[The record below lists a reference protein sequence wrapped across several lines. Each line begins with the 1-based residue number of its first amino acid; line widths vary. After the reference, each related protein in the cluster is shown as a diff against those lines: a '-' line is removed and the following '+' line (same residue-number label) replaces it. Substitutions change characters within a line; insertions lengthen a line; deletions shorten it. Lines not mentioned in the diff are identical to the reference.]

1 MENQPANR
9 TKTFVRKAAVWVGK
23 AFAACTWWGLA
34 LWTTLAVYFTLCD
47 RFWLAALLAALV
59 AGIYVAARREKFR
72 LYQWPQLS
80 WPAKWRSTLAF
91 AVSAVVAVYYV
102 AFVTPNADIDWA
114 PEQARQP
121 HVEFIE
127 DSIDGDSVSGKR
139 VHVDHVRNFTW
150 RTATEFEP
158 AFYNRTYDVN
168 QLDSMYY
175 CVAAMPLWEGVAHV
189 FVSFG
194 FTDGKFVAVSVE
206 GRRPEGVPYRLIPS
220 MFRRFQLMYVV
231 GDERDVLGLRGAIW
245 KKPVYFYP
253 VRSTPERK
261 RAIFLDV
268 MERAHS
274 LEEHPEFYHLITNN
288 CMNNITW
295 HLRRIGGRAVPGD
308 LRVLLTGFSDRVA
321 YYMGFIDT
329 DLPFAKAREAFRVD
343 QWMQTQP
350 LDAEFSKRLRE
361 QLKKQ
366 EAAAKESM

>member
-1 MENQPANR
+1 VKLVKEFTRAIAGWAGR
-9 TKTFVRKAAVWVGK
+9 LIAA
-23 AFAACTWWGLA
+23 GLA
-34 LWTTLAVYFTLCD
+34 LWTTLAVYFTLND
-47 RFWLAALLAALV
+47 RFWLALIVAALV
-59 AGIYVAARREKFR
+59 VAIYVAARSEKFR
-72 LYQWPQLS
+72 LYQWPQLA
-80 WPAKWRSTLAF
+80 WPAKWRSTLAL
-91 AVSAVVAVYYV
+91 AVSALVAVYYFG
-102 AFVTPNADIDWA
+102 FVTPNANIEWA
-114 PEQARQP
+114 ADQARQP
-121 HVEFIE
+121 HVE
-127 DSIDGDSVSGKR
+127 IDGDK

-150 RTATEFEP
+150 NTATDYQP
-158 AFYNRTYDVN
+158 AFYNRTYDVSK
-168 QLDSMYY
+168 LDSMYY
-175 CVAAMPLWEGVAHV
+175 VVAAMPMWEGVAHV
-189 FVSFG
+189 FVAFG
-194 FTDGKFVAVSVE
+194 FTDGQFVAVSVE
-206 GRRPEGVPYRLIPS
+206 GRRPQGIPYRLIPS
-220 MFRRFQLMYVV
+220 MFRRFQMIYVI

-261 RAIFLDV
+261 RAIFLDM

-366 EAAAKESM
+366 EAAAKEAE

>member
-1 MENQPANR
+1 MESEPANR
-9 TKTFVRKAAVWVGK
+9 VKKSAAAATTWIGK

-34 LWTTLAVYFTLCD
+34 LWTTLAVYFTLND
-47 RFWLAALLAALV
+47 WVWLAALLAALV
-59 AGIYVAARREKFR
+59 AATYVAARREKFC
-72 LYQWPQLS
+72 LYQWPRLA
-80 WPAKWRSTLAF
+80 WTAKWRTTLAI
-91 AVSAVVAVYYV
+91 AVSALVAIYYFG
-102 AFVTPNADIDWA
+102 FVTPNADIDWA

-121 HVEFIE
+121 HVE
-127 DSIDGDSVSGKR
+127 IDGDSVSGKR

-150 RTATEFEP
+150 HTATDFEP
-158 AFYNRTYDVN
+158 AFYNRTYDVSK
-168 QLDSMYY
+168 LDSMYY

-194 FTDGKFVAVSVE
+194 FSDGQFVAVSVE
-206 GRRPEGVPYRLIPS
+206 GRRPKGVPYRLIPS
-220 MFRRFQLMYVV
+220 MFRQFQLMYVV

-261 RAIFLDV
+261 RAIFLDM

-321 YYMGFIDT
+321 YYMGFLDT
-329 DLPFAKAREAFRVD
+329 ELPFAKAREAFRVD
-343 QWMQTQP
+343 QWMQTVP
-350 LDAEFSKRLRE
+350 LDGEFSKRLRE
-361 QLKKQ
+361 QLQKQ
-366 EAAAKESM
+366 EAAAKEAK